1 MTTTI
6 KEWLAILLPGYIV
19 DEGAISALSSLC
31 ASVYDLQAA
40 VEDGYELNYLLALY
54 IAANQYYA
62 IEGNSGSM
70 RPVVSKREGK
80 VSQSYATGKGGSVKA
95 GWKGTTYGQEF
106 LDIVSESR
114 GGAMLLGSAS

>member
-1 MTTTI
+1 MTSI
-6 KEWLAILLPGYIV
+6 KDWLAILLPGYIV
-19 DEGAISALSSLC
+19 DEGAIGALSTLC
-31 ASVYDLQAA
+31 AKVYDLPAA
-40 VEDGYELNYLLALY
+40 VKDGYELNYLLALY

-80 VSQSYATGKGGSVKA
+80 VAQTYATGKGGTVVA

-106 LDIVSESR
+106 LGIMRTSR
-114 GGAMLLGSAS
+114 GGAILLGSAS